1 MNIQSLSSSVSSSFD
16 AAGDGKVSG
25 QVSGQSARLQAAA
38 EQFEALFLQQVLRQM
53 RKAGDVL
60 AADNPMHSRELDT
73 LRDFYDD
80 NLAQSLASK
89 KQTGIADMLVK
100 QLSGGQSSDSKS
112 AGIQSLEQASQLARA
127 ADLPARA
134 SMAASRHLGEL
145 QQGWERGLERGLQ
158 RGLDSLANVWH
169 KGSAG
174 FKALVDSV
182 IRQESGG
189 RVDAVSERGALGV
202 MQLMPDTA
210 RDIADELGLG
220 FSRSR
225 LTRDADYNK
234 QLGSAF
240 LHKMLNRYD
249 GNQALAV
256 AAYNAGPARVD
267 EWLARNGDPRRG
279 EVSTASW
286 IKQIPFKETRDYT
299 GKVLA
304 DLLQHPVESA
314 VSAAL
319 NPAST
324 TNLEN
329 TSAASVIPLIPGQE
343 RFKLAPVSVAL
354 TEKSVTSAIEPT
366 RESTNTSTSTRQGQ
380 GE

>member
-1 MNIQSLSSSVSSSFD
+1 MNIQSLSSSVSSSFE

-100 QLSGGQSSDSKS
+100 QLSGAQSSDSKS
-112 AGIQSLEQASQLARA
+112 AGIQGLEQASQLARA

-145 QQGWERGLERGLQ
+145 QQGWQ

-210 RDIADELGLG
+210 RDMADELGLG

-267 EWLARNGDPRRG
+267 EWLAHNGDPRRG

-319 NPAST
+319 NPTST
-324 TNLEN
+324 TNSEN

-354 TEKSVTSAIEPT
+354 TEKSVTSAVEPT